1 MIVWLASY
9 PRAGNTFLRIILN
22 SLFHVKTASVYSG
35 PLEGIMPEY
44 NQLVGYVRP
53 EGSLQSLQASE
64 ATYFIK
70 THELPSTS
78 DNSTAIYIVRDGRD
92 TLVSYA
98 HFALT
103 FEPEHYS
110 NRTFQETLRMLIESK
125 QHFGGWSKH
134 VESWKKRDGS
144 TVIIRY
150 EDLINDPVGLVIKAC
165 KRVKLALPPLSGTLP
180 DFESLKA
187 TIPSFFRKGK
197 SGNWKLEMSAE
208 LEELFWSIHGTT
220 MLQMGYSR

>member
-9 PRAGNTFLRIILN
+9 PRSGNTFLRIILN

-35 PLEGIMPEY
+35 PLEGIIPEY
-44 NQLVGYVRP
+44 NQLVGYLRLP
-53 EGSLQSLQASE
+53 GSLQSLQASE
-64 ATYFIK
+64 VTYFIK

-78 DNSTAIYIVRDGRD
+78 DNNTAIYIVRDGRD

-103 FEPEHYS
+103 FEPENYS
-110 NRTFQETLRMLIESK
+110 NKTFQETLRVLIESK
-125 QHFGGWSKH
+125 EHFGGWSKH
-134 VESWKKRDGS
+134 VASWKSRGGS
-144 TVIIRY
+144 TAIIRY
-150 EDLINDPVGLVIKAC
+150 EDLIDDPVELVLEAC
-165 KRVKLALPPLSGTLP
+165 KRIHLTLPPLSGTLP
-180 DFESLKA
+180 DFESLQA

-197 SGNWKLEMSAE
+197 SGNWKSEMPPE
-208 LEELFWSIHGTT
+208 LEELFWSIHEPT